1 MKSMFFYVNQS
12 LFLILIIHLN
22 FLKLSDMTFFKI
34 IMFNNKIQNTFL
46 LLKIII
52 NLIIFLL
59 YKNELLSLKI

>member
-22 FLKLSDMTFFKI
+22 SLILFDMTFFKI

-46 LLKIII
+46 LSMIII